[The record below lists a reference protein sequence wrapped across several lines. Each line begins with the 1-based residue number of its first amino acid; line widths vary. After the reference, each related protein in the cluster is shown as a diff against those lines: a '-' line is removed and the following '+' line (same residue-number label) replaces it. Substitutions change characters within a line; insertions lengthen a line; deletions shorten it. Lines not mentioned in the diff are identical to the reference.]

1 MTEENN
7 QAALSSNEATKKMQ
21 SINLVKSQDLVSGK
35 IEPYN
40 KTIQKMI
47 NFDGVIKVGT
57 KKHNSTRPNI
67 ILEY

>member
-1 MTEENN
+1 MEGYD
-7 QAALSSNEATKKMQ
+7 QFSKRK
-21 SINLVKSQDLVSGK
+21 
-35 IEPYN
+35 
-40 KTIQKMI
+40 KMI